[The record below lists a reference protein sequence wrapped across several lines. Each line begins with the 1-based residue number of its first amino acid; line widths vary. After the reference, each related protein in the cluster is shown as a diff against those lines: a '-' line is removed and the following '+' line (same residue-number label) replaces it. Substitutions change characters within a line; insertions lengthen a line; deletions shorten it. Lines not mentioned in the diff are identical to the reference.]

1 MKNTIQKRG
10 GGYKPFN
17 HLRKLFILLT
27 LSCLSCSAFAQN
39 VKPYTFD
46 LNSLPSSNDQRTV
59 TFNRATKTF
68 TIKGDPK
75 DWNGI
80 GIYPYGGI
88 DISAYNVV
96 RIKYRTLGDFG
107 FRFAL
112 DYEDDAIVWQDEDN
126 YCPSYLTEMV
136 IPLIPGQTKVK
147 GITFAN
153 AWNIDYEQFIVE
165 SITFE
170 KVSNPVRTDIHAS
183 DEPPVIDTAST
194 GNFDDTISS
203 WDFVQKLGAGY
214 NYPAFFAMSAEMDHG
229 LESFYTWGFSRPTKD
244 AVLLFK
250 NVGFKTLRLQ
260 TSPQVHILDENYTID
275 PRFIKALKQFVDW
288 AIEEDMYVIICGP
301 ANDYMNEEFY
311 KKRYENDIH
320 YAGYNVSEEYKD
332 KSEKFLTAM
341 WKQYAQAF
349 NNSYDEHLMFEL
361 LNEPV
366 DHFHEHNFGEKTDCA
381 VCKKDYALMNEY
393 NQLMVDAIRSTGG
406 NNSKRFIIVGGLSE
420 GWKNIT
426 S

>member
-1 MKNTIQKRG
+1 M
-10 GGYKPFN
+10 
-17 HLRKLFILLT
+17 
-27 LSCLSCSAFAQN
+27 
-39 VKPYTFD
+39 KPYVFD

-59 TFNRATKTF
+59 TFNRTTKTF
-68 TIKGDPK
+68 TVNGAAEEWKGL
-75 DWNGI
+75 GI
-80 GIYPYGGI
+80 WLYDRL
-88 DISAYNVV
+88 DISDYNIV
-96 RIKYRTLGDFG
+96 RIKYRTLGDSG
-107 FRFAL
+107 FMFSL
-112 DYEDDAIVWQDEDN
+112 DYGNDTISWQDE

-147 GITFAN
+147 GIIFAN
-153 AWNIDYEQFIVE
+153 AWGIGYEQFIVE

-194 GNFDDTISS
+194 GKFDEKISA

-250 NVGFKTLRLQ
+250 NAGFKTLRLQ

-301 ANDYMNEEFY
+301 HDEDMNKELY

-332 KSEKFLTAM
+332 KSEKFHSCPINLPYHQTATTNFC
-341 WKQYAQAF
+341 QA
-349 NNSYDEHLMFEL
+349 E
-361 LNEPV
+361 V
-366 DHFHEHNFGEKTDCA
+366 W
-381 VCKKDYALMNEY
+381 
-393 NQLMVDAIRSTGG
+393 
-406 NNSKRFIIVGGLSE
+406 E
-420 GWKNIT
+420 GIFRNPL
-426 S
+426 